1 MDEAARRMWLE
12 LWPRIGL
19 DAWDALAV
27 VLSTIVIYGFF
38 VLLIRVLGQRLL
50 SRMSGF
56 DAAATVALGAITG
69 RVTLGHTPT
78 LVGGIIALATL
89 FAMEAIIGELR
100 RFARAEHLFDNRAI
114 LLLVEGR
121 VQRDLLRRAHVVEDE
136 IRSSLRRAGL
146 HQLEDAALVVLE
158 RTGDISITRAGRP
171 IDPFLVANVIGADRI
186 PARLLQDLD

>member
-1 MDEAARRMWLE
+1 MNDLWVRVWQE

-19 DAWDALAV
+19 DWWDALAV
-27 VLSTIVIYGFF
+27 ALSTVAIYGFF
-38 VLLIRVLGQRLL
+38 VLLIRILGQRLL

-78 LVGGIIALATL
+78 LVAGAIALATL
-89 FAMEAIIGELR
+89 FAVEAIIGELR

-121 VQRDLLRRAHVVEDE
+121 LQEDLVRRAHVVEDE

-146 HQLEDAALVVLE
+146 HQLEDAALVILE

-171 IDPFLVANVIGADRI
+171 IDPYLVQGVIGADRI
-186 PARLLQDLD
+186 PERLLEDLD